1 MNESTIEEI
10 VIPEKSRG
18 RKRKLRN
25 ICKIREHD
33 WEGFYHDGWLFLDC
47 TKCDAK
53 NIQHKLKPKE
63 IRALAHG
70 WNPNRLY
77 IRIDQAGNQWEGHSS
92 WTEPYIPVG
101 YLDWH
106 RLRCLDTWGKEDIKP
121 V

>member
-1 MNESTIEEI
+1 MIEGI

-18 RKRKLRN
+18 VKRKLRN

-47 TKCDAK
+47 TKCEAK
-53 NIQHKLKPKE
+53 NIQHLLHPKE

-70 WNPNRLY
+70 WDPNRLY
-77 IRIDQAGNQWEGHSS
+77 INIDRCGNHWRKNFIGDVEH
-92 WTEPYIPVG
+92 IHVG
-101 YLDWH
+101 YLEYKRNLELYRWA
-106 RLRCLDTWGKEDIKP
+106 REDIKP